1 IRKNEKVASRLGRG
15 QQYLITFAS
24 PFVAFLLVLVY
35 YWQPSD
41 AEQKLMASYFLAAG
55 SVYMLVFMTLGFLA
69 IQGRARLMIPS
80 VVRMPSLYPSL
91 GVLLLLFLLAAL
103 FATPMVA
110 GSDYVSFFVIRT
122 TTLVYVLFAVAFL
135 FGGRTVS
142 RLLKS
147 PTVRTEFKKRLRE
160 TQQSRWRFAAYF
172 VISLFVMS
180 LWLYNGV
187 LLIDIWSRHA
197 RIQETNLVLG
207 ITVPYIL
214 VYLFTG
220 VAFLSAR
227 KSAYET
233 LSEEYQSLLDE
244 HDGGRL
250 TSGEVME
257 RLDGLLSIQDSLDT
271 MRGRMFIIDDL
282 LDRDE

>member
-1 IRKNEKVASRLGRG
+1 MDNCNIHIVHRAFLVWRFASKMEGQAQEHSLEDISQRIGRLIRKNEKVASRLGRG

-160 TQQSRWRFAAYF
+160 TQQS
-172 VISLFVMS
+172 
-180 LWLYNGV
+180 
-187 LLIDIWSRHA
+187 
-197 RIQETNLVLG
+197 
-207 ITVPYIL
+207 ITSV
-214 VYLFTG
+214 
-220 VAFLSAR
+220 
-227 KSAYET
+227 
-233 LSEEYQSLLDE
+233 
-244 HDGGRL
+244 
-250 TSGEVME
+250 
-257 RLDGLLSIQDSLDT
+257 
-271 MRGRMFIIDDL
+271 
-282 LDRDE
+282 